1 MWLLPLR
8 LRLKGEGWRSCRAA
22 PHTTLCGGWCGGG
35 VEVGREDCSLCTD
48 PGTQGLREAIY
59 HFIQPSLHFEVEF
72 EEQADDEGASVLH
85 HASLSIWWDADLL
98 QNQLA
103 CVTQHLVVP
112 LPGRTEDEYFTE
124 QPKNVL
130 RFVLSWSQLKCDHC
144 HGAVE
149 GRWSCQTKQSIFRR
163 DYDFARLDLFW

>member
-1 MWLLPLR
+1 M
-8 LRLKGEGWRSCRAA
+8 
-22 PHTTLCGGWCGGG
+22 
-35 VEVGREDCSLCTD
+35 GREDCSLCTD
-48 PGTQGLREAIY
+48 PGTEGLREAIY

-98 QNQLA
+98 QDQLA
-103 CVTQHLVVP
+103 CFTQHLVVP

-124 QPKNVL
+124 QPKTVL
-130 RFVLSWSQLKCDHC
+130 RFVLSRSQLKCDHC

-163 DYDFARLDLFW
+163 DYDFARAGPLLVSAGYYRETSSICLLQTPFHFFTEN